1 MHEEIKVDSMILK
14 HKNPGNEFLGLVA
27 EILEGIID
35 DHREQSLNT
44 VTLLRKY

>member
-1 MHEEIKVDSMILK
+1 MHEEIKVDSMILIN
-14 HKNPGNEFLGLVA
+14 KNPGNEFLGLVS

-35 DHREQSLNT
+35 DHHEQSLNT